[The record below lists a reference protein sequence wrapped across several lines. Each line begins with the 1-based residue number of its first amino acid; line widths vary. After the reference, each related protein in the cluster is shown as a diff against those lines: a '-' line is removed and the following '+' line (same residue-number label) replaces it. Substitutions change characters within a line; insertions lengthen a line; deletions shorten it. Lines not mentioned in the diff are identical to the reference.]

1 MQEKDEE
8 IKALKNG
15 MIGVQTQ
22 LDNVLR
28 FSVIF
33 LQKTKSLHSLQKTKS
48 LHSITDK
55 F

>member
-22 LDNVLR
+22 LDNVVKVL
-28 FSVIF
+28 SHIPTKN
-33 LQKTKSLHSLQKTKS
+33 QK
-48 LHSITDK
+48 
-55 F
+55 FAEYYR